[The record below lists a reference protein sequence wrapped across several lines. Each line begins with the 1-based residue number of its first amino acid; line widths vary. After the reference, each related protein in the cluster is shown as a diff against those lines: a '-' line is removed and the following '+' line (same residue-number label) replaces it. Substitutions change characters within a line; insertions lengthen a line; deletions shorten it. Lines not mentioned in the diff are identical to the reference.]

1 MTLRDP
7 VAKGETL
14 LRILDKHGVAG
25 PERDDIYRRHVR
37 WYGRTLQ
44 ATQQA
49 LDEEAAARQGEKR

>member
-1 MTLRDP
+1 
-7 VAKGETL
+7 V
-14 LRILDKHGVAG
+14 G

-49 LDEEAAARQGEKR
+49 LDEEAAERQGEKR